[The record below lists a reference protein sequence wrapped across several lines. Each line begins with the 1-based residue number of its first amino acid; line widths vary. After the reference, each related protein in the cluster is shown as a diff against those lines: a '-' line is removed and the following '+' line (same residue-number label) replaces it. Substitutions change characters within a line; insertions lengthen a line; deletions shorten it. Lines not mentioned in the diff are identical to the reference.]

1 MASICDSTWETC
13 DSLYTVVSFQAD
25 VTANT
30 SATSNDTAPV
40 AASNDTAPVA
50 ATTTEPT
57 PTAST
62 LVWGLFEAA

>member
-40 AASNDTAPVA
+40 AA
-50 ATTTEPT
+50 TTTEPT

>member
-13 DSLYTVVSFQAD
+13 DSLYTVVSFQAN

-30 SATSNDTAPV
+30 SAPPAT
-40 AASNDTAPVA
+40 SNDTAPVA